1 MLWFHYWIADGA
13 NQPEKKLVFLGTFKM
28 LALKFRTNA
37 IINKDMIKE
46 SANITVQVHARHI
59 F

>member
-46 SANITVQVHARHI
+46 SANITVQVHA
-59 F
+59 